1 MNYANVLCNLSLG
14 RTLLACHDHKPL
26 AKGES
31 IPSALDQF
39 DNQKSTQIKILNIL
53 MIHICSTYVYIYTSM
68 YIYIYIIIIIIIIII
83 IGDQVLIGI
92 EHLKSAIKA
101 LEVHSEYDKGMYRYT

>member
-53 MIHICSTYVYIYTSM
+53 MIYTSM